1 MNICYHYRTF
11 KEKQHYDNRTGKI
24 YKSYFCYSHD
34 KIIFKKYFEM

>member
-11 KEKQHYDNRTGKI
+11 EEKQHYDNRTGKI

-34 KIIFKKYFEM
+34 KIMFKKYFEM